1 MESLAVQAISDATN
15 SSKIFCKFLSANDT
29 GETGGHQA
37 GIYIPHNSISLIFDT
52 PCKKGEN
59 KEIESIITW
68 QNYFDTKV
76 RFKYYGQ
83 KTRNEYR
90 ITHFGRGFP
99 FLQPEYTGALFILLK
114 LNNNTYKGYILN
126 TDDEITYFLDYFGI
140 SSTETNQLI
149 EDTTVTPNK
158 EEHQAILS
166 FVQNFTQEFPS
177 SDEMALQAQNIQNR
191 IYNHLEYIQTNPD
204 QKLLEWISVEY
215 NLFKAF
221 EQLLYGNTI
230 KKGFHSVEE
239 FITIANQVINRRKSR
254 AGKSLEHHLCA
265 LFKGNN
271 VNFTSQGITEGKKKP
286 DFIFPSEEAYHEKS
300 FSENKLTIL
309 AAKTTCKDRWRQILN
324 EADRV
329 RNKNK
334 FLCTIQQGISKN
346 QLKEMSEEKVIL
358 VVPENYIT
366 FYPKE
371 YQSEIWS
378 IKKFIQYVK
387 ELENS

>member
-59 KEIESIITW
+59 KEIESVITW
-68 QNYFDTKV
+68 QNNFDTKV

-149 EDTTVTPNK
+149 EDTTVPPNK
-158 EEHQAILS
+158 EEQQAILS
-166 FVQNFTQEFPS
+166 FVHNFTQEFPS
-177 SDEMALQAQNIQNR
+177 SGEMALQAQNIQNR

-204 QKLLEWISVEY
+204 KKLLEWISVEY

-221 EQLLYGNTI
+221 EQSCYGNTI

-239 FITIANQVINRRKSR
+239 FITIAN
-254 AGKSLEHHLCA
+254 HLCA

-334 FLCTIQQGISKN
+334 FLCTMQQGISKN